1 MLNAHVKAESW
12 RAKQI
17 HEPSLANR
25 SCLPSF
31 RKLTNLVTFLSGISC
46 SSCCC
51 CSCCCSCCCR
61 RVWQEIRG
69 EKMQLLLRHD
79 FFKDMLAALCA
90 LKLSFFARLAKR
102 ACRSGDE
109 VEVSFPRFGVR
120 GYSES
125 GLVPVRRPSWH
136 TPPHTCLL

>member
-1 MLNAHVKAESW
+1 
-12 RAKQI
+12 
-17 HEPSLANR
+17 
-25 SCLPSF
+25 
-31 RKLTNLVTFLSGISC
+31 
-46 SSCCC
+46 
-51 CSCCCSCCCR
+51 
-61 RVWQEIRG
+61 
-69 EKMQLLLRHD
+69 MQLLLRHD

-90 LKLSFFARLAKR
+90 LKLSFFARLAKH

-136 TPPHTCLL
+136 TPPHTCLAEFSNYAELCTFEYAWKATLISSLLTAAMHRDGGWVRTFGYFKAEQDAWDCMQLP

>member
-1 MLNAHVKAESW
+1 MKV
-12 RAKQI
+12 
-17 HEPSLANR
+17 SL
-25 SCLPSF
+25 S
-31 RKLTNLVTFLSGISC
+31 I
-46 SSCCC
+46 
-51 CSCCCSCCCR
+51 
-61 RVWQEIRG
+61 
-69 EKMQLLLRHD
+69 
-79 FFKDMLAALCA
+79 A

-136 TPPHTCLL
+136 TPPHTCLAEFSNYAELCTFEYAWSNAEEVRRIGLHMSGLLIVK

>member
-1 MLNAHVKAESW
+1 
-12 RAKQI
+12 
-17 HEPSLANR
+17 
-25 SCLPSF
+25 
-31 RKLTNLVTFLSGISC
+31 
-46 SSCCC
+46 
-51 CSCCCSCCCR
+51 
-61 RVWQEIRG
+61 
-69 EKMQLLLRHD
+69 MQLLLRHD

-90 LKLSFFARLAKR
+90 LKLSFFARLAKH

-136 TPPHTCLL
+136 TPPHTCLAEFSNYAELCTFEYAWSNAEEVRRIGLHMSGLLIVK